1 MGFSVGCRFNMFGL
15 WWLAVWASVALRADA
30 RKPRQFDDQ
39 MNIKMLGISVPG
51 TPGEDYPIFS
61 SVPDTLFGCE
71 DKDPGGYYADMETR
85 CQVYHTCGTLA
96 EDFNLITFS
105 RLCPNGTTFHQ
116 EGQTCRWW
124 YLVDCESSDSFYF
137 SDSNLRGAEQ
147 SSSSKKQSS
156 FNKKQPSANKNQS
169 SFNKKQSSGNG
180 RQSSSGNLDTVSQF
194 GGSKPRLVS
203 IQIPES
209 ALEDLQILLGIKPGA
224 VAESIQQSNAVSQRA
239 QQSNPGIQRA
249 QPSNSGSRRVQQN
262 SSGSRRVQATANT
275 QSSSSSNSRTSNT
288 QQSKPA
294 AATKTQAGN
303 RTPDRRT
310 QQNRDDNLNNSVDD
324 DSEFDR
330 RTNNNQP
337 ATLPPSKRDFSFT
350 HGKFKIN

>member
-61 SVPDTLFGCE
+61 SVPDTPFGCE

-124 YLVDCESSDSFYF
+124 YLVDCESSDSFHF

-147 SSSSKKQSS
+147 SSSSKK
-156 FNKKQPSANKNQS
+156 QS

-194 GGSKPRLVS
+194 GGSKPKLVS

-224 VAESIQQSNAVSQRA
+224 VAKSIQQSNVVSQKAQQSNSGSQRA

-249 QPSNSGSRRVQQN
+249 QQSNSGSRRVQQS
-262 SSGSRRVQATANT
+262 SSGSRRAQETANT

-288 QQSKPA
+288 QQSKSA
-294 AATKTQAGN
+294 APTKTQAGN

-310 QQNRDDNLNNSVDD
+310 QQTRDDNLNNSVDD
-324 DSEFDR
+324 DGELDR